1 MRAMAVDDPVTV
13 MDSAEDHLRQR
24 LSLLAYRPA
33 LALRAAPIAAKL
45 HASAPL
51 PSPTP
56 SRQSLDEDPNASED
70 DADSFDANAS
80 ASDDDTFSV
89 ASSASSLSNWHA
101 RPSRRRHNLH
111 RRSRWA
117 STAAA
122 AAAASATGD
131 AELKPSRRSAQPT
144 DGDDDAEEEKDA
156 FAGDVRKHRSDASD
170 VLHLFHTCAMLPLPV
185 PCDLPLLQ
193 CWTAVLDDPLDML
206 LTDADASGAIEWN
219 LAVDEI
225 LCDPTRL
232 AHTTVVDEDGV
243 PMATPRASTSDQAF
257 MDNVLMS
264 ARAIA
269 ATSGRGAVIK
279 SGLLFK
285 QGFGLLHGGWKVRY
299 VELTST
305 KMTFFR
311 EENGRKRGEIDL
323 TTCTPKSIEIM
334 PRDSIFDGS
343 QATMWRFAIR
353 TKDRR
358 VLVSAYSE
366 AEMKEWLRCLH
377 VALAVQH
384 AGVGRYTDVVV
395 PNGTLLAGKGD
406 GLLRSSAM
414 AGR

>member
-1 MRAMAVDDPVTV
+1 MRAVEDPVPMP

-24 LSLLAYRPA
+24 LSLLAYRPT

-45 HASAPL
+45 HTLAPLPL

-56 SRQSLDEDPNASED
+56 SASQGEEPDASED
-70 DADSFDANAS
+70 DADSFDA
-80 ASDDDTFSV
+80 SDDDTFSV
-89 ASSASSLSNWHA
+89 SSSTSSLSNWHV

-117 STAAA
+117 SGVAADA
-122 AAAASATGD
+122 AV
-131 AELKPSRRSAQPT
+131 AEPKQHRRAPLAL
-144 DGDDDAEEEKDA
+144 DDEEEKDEVSA
-156 FAGDVRKHRSDASD
+156 DSANLHKTDPSD
-170 VLHLFHTCAMLPLPV
+170 VMHLFHTCAMLPLPL
-185 PCDLPLLQ
+185 PCELPLLQ
-193 CWTAVLDDPLDML
+193 CWTAALDDPIDML
-206 LTDADASGAIEWN
+206 LSDTDASDVIEWN

-225 LCDPTRL
+225 LCDPSRL

-243 PMATPRASTSDQAF
+243 PMSSIRPSTSDQAF
-257 MDNVLMS
+257 VANVLMS

-285 QGFGLLHGGWKVRY
+285 QGFGFLHGGWKVRY

-323 TTCTPKSIEIM
+323 ATCTPKSIEIM

-377 VALAVQH
+377 VAIAVQH